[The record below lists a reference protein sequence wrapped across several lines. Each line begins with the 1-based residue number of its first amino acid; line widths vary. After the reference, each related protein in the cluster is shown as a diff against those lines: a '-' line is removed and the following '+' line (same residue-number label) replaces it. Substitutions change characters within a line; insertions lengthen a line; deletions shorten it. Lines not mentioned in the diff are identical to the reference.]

1 MALSAALMKLLRQK
15 ALFFGLFCVLAV
27 AYGLGGLTGLDN
39 LLTSSQFR
47 LARSD
52 ASQKLV
58 LIEIDAHSLAALNS
72 WPWPRSIHAEL
83 IERLKEA
90 GVRDIALNV
99 DFSARSSSQEDG
111 QLARALANSP
121 GQVILPVFRQNSS
134 RVGLEERIILV
145 GPIARLRDN
154 AVPGSVNV
162 SADSDGVIRRHAT
175 VENWNGITIASM
187 AALLAGSSDGIEKI
201 FHVDYGIRAETIP
214 VYSYADIYL
223 GRTDLTPLDGKSV
236 LIGASAAELGARFTI
251 PAYGTVPGT
260 LVHALA
266 YESMVQNRMLQRFPM
281 VAVAAIGF
289 ALGLVFLTI
298 FGIGKWRRGALTL
311 VAGIALL
318 FFSALAVQAWST
330 TLVDSGF
337 WMLCLLAAF
346 LAAMA
351 RGIDQQAYRL
361 FVQGMAVQHRRNMM
375 DAVLD
380 NNFHGIVITDSKGR
394 IQFFNDAAE
403 NLLTLRRQEVLLKS
417 IESILPGADIL
428 ELSNNLSRGSEHGTA
443 AAPPAPELEFVRSD
457 GERIPLEVV
466 TSESAVEISK
476 SPFERRVEARVIRV
490 YTFRDIRHRKFLEQ
504 AQEKALEE
512 ALSAGRSKAEF
523 LAVMSHE
530 LRTPLNAIIGF
541 SDILRNQLFGP
552 ISNPQYLEYA
562 NDIYRSGAGLLTLVT
577 DILSVSRVEAGKFDV
592 ENSIIDV
599 SDVISASLRLIRGSK
614 DHLTANL
621 VSDFAEDLP
630 RLQAD
635 ERLLMQMM
643 INIVSNAVK
652 FTEDRG
658 EIRIRAY
665 VDEYGRMV
673 IETSDE
679 GIGMSKED
687 IPRVLLP
694 FQQADGSLERKF
706 EGSGL
711 GLYLVSKFIDL
722 HDGELEIDSAPGVGT
737 TVKLLFPSSRVLS
750 EDWGGC

>member
-1 MALSAALMKLLRQK
+1 
-15 ALFFGLFCVLAV
+15 
-27 AYGLGGLTGLDN
+27 
-39 LLTSSQFR
+39 
-47 LARSD
+47 
-52 ASQKLV
+52 
-58 LIEIDAHSLAALNS
+58 
-72 WPWPRSIHAEL
+72 
-83 IERLKEA
+83 
-90 GVRDIALNV
+90 
-99 DFSARSSSQEDG
+99 
-111 QLARALANSP
+111 
-121 GQVILPVFRQNSS
+121 
-134 RVGLEERIILV
+134 
-145 GPIARLRDN
+145 
-154 AVPGSVNV
+154 
-162 SADSDGVIRRHAT
+162 
-175 VENWNGITIASM
+175 
-187 AALLAGSSDGIEKI
+187 
-201 FHVDYGIRAETIP
+201 
-214 VYSYADIYL
+214 
-223 GRTDLTPLDGKSV
+223 
-236 LIGASAAELGARFTI
+236 
-251 PAYGTVPGT
+251 
-260 LVHALA
+260 
-266 YESMVQNRMLQRFPM
+266 
-281 VAVAAIGF
+281 
-289 ALGLVFLTI
+289 
-298 FGIGKWRRGALTL
+298 
-311 VAGIALL
+311 
-318 FFSALAVQAWST
+318 
-330 TLVDSGF
+330 
-337 WMLCLLAAF
+337 
-346 LAAMA
+346 
-351 RGIDQQAYRL
+351 
-361 FVQGMAVQHRRNMM
+361 
-375 DAVLD
+375 
-380 NNFHGIVITDSKGR
+380 
-394 IQFFNDAAE
+394 
-403 NLLTLRRQEVLLKS
+403 
-417 IESILPGADIL
+417 
-428 ELSNNLSRGSEHGTA
+428 
-443 AAPPAPELEFVRSD
+443 
-457 GERIPLEVV
+457 
-466 TSESAVEISK
+466 
-476 SPFERRVEARVIRV
+476 
-490 YTFRDIRHRKFLEQ
+490 
-504 AQEKALEE
+504 
-512 ALSAGRSKAEF
+512 
-523 LAVMSHE
+523 MSHE